1 MSATVNNPNATRRG
15 HYFARAIEREA
26 TNSCR
31 TGGCVADGL
40 RRDYRSPPSHPLDAP
55 DYIAA
60 GSVGFQL
67 SQYVP
72 LMTAIERGAA

>member
-1 MSATVNNPNATRRG
+1 MNNPNATRRAK
-15 HYFARAIEREA
+15 YFARAIEHEA
-26 TNSCR
+26 RNSCR

-40 RRDYRSPPSHPLDAP
+40 RRDYLSPPSHPLDAP

-72 LMTAIERGAA
+72 LMSAIERGEA

>member
-1 MSATVNNPNATRRG
+1 MSNQNATRRG
-15 HYFARAIEREA
+15 HYFARAMEREA

-40 RRDYRSPPSHPLDAP
+40 RRDYWSPPSHPLDAP

-60 GSVGFQL
+60 GSVSFPRGD
-67 SQYVP
+67 YVP
-72 LMTAIERGAA
+72 LMSAIERGAA

>member
-1 MSATVNNPNATRRG
+1 MSNQNATRRCCLA
-15 HYFARAIEREA
+15 HAIEREA

-40 RRDYRSPPSHPLDAP
+40 RRDHWLPPSYPLDAP

-72 LMTAIERGAA
+72 LMSAIERGEA